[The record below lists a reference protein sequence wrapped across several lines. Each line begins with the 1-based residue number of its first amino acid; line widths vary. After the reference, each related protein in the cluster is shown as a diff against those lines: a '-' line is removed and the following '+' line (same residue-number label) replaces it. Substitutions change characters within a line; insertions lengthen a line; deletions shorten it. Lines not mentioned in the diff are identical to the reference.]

1 MTTSKPNDGG
11 SRIWYPF
18 HPSGRILFRG
28 IGAVYV
34 VGVVLTF
41 FMEGRFSVLGC
52 LLAAMFFAWD
62 SELAPKNLRNRIGIV
77 LHWFIGLFFLGLAS
91 ISIWLLFFP
100 ISTQ

>member
-1 MTTSKPNDGG
+1 
-11 SRIWYPF
+11 
-18 HPSGRILFRG
+18 
-28 IGAVYV
+28 
-34 VGVVLTF
+34 
-41 FMEGRFSVLGC
+41 MEGRFSVLGC